1 MEDNFENKEAD
12 IENSFIAVDFETA
25 TNTRMACQIGIT
37 IVKNGVIQETITRL
51 IQPPFNIYD
60 HNVMIHHHVRPDMT
74 ESEPT
79 FDLVWDDI
87 KKYFHGAIFV
97 AHNVDFDKDVLEK
110 NLKFYGIEIPNI
122 KEYKCTCNLYGRTN
136 LEKLCSAFGMN
147 CDNHHDAGFDSECC
161 AQFYL
166 NYLNGVEPIGLEIAD
181 KVPKKCKRENKSN
194 GKTSKKN
201 LTEPDLTNP
210 FFDRKVV
217 ITGVFEIERKRLIK
231 KLREMGADIDNAIS
245 KNTNFVLIGEDPGY
259 SKLKKLEKLEH
270 DGFKIRIIYEK
281 DLQEIFSGNGLRYHT
296 PKENEKE
303 IDLTISHY
311 DNRHIVF
318 EGMTNVIAGKE
329 LFLDKGIMGNRDCF
343 SQIIGNLGAYCN
355 YRLDKETQVCIL
367 SMSTIANLRKGIK
380 NEVIIEIQN
389 YYNENKS
396 NIFNYEFIS
405 EYEILEYCKRR
416 CEACGDKVTMRLYNE
431 YVSRSEE

>member
-1 MEDNFENKEAD
+1 MQKDL
-12 IENSFIAVDFETA
+12 
-25 TNTRMACQIGIT
+25 
-37 IVKNGVIQETITRL
+37 KN
-51 IQPPFNIYD
+51 
-60 HNVMIHHHVRPDMT
+60 
-74 ESEPT
+74 
-79 FDLVWDDI
+79 
-87 KKYFHGAIFV
+87 
-97 AHNVDFDKDVLEK
+97 
-110 NLKFYGIEIPNI
+110 
-122 KEYKCTCNLYGRTN
+122 
-136 LEKLCSAFGMN
+136 AFQ
-147 CDNHHDAGFDSECC
+147 SPE
-161 AQFYL
+161 
-166 NYLNGVEPIGLEIAD
+166 
-181 KVPKKCKRENKSN
+181 
-194 GKTSKKN
+194 
-201 LTEPDLTNP
+201 NP
-210 FFDRKVV
+210 FYDRKVV
-217 ITGVFEIERKRLIK
+217 ITGVFEIERKRLGQILK
-231 KLREMGADIDNAIS
+231 KMGADIDNAIS

-296 PKENEKE
+296 PKKNEKE

-329 LFLDKGIMGNRDCF
+329 LFLDKGITGNRDCF

-416 CEACGDKVTMRLYNE
+416 CEVCGDKVTMRLYNE
-431 YVSRSEE
+431 YVSSSE